1 MREFILVPDKTQGLP
16 FENVRKIATEG
27 SVCRKNDIFAFPII
41 IKQMKRFF
49 DLLFSFIGLVVL
61 LPVWLVVALLI
72 VVDSRGGVFYSQL
85 RVGKDNRDFRLYK
98 FRTMRTDSDSKG
110 LITVGARDSRVTRVG
125 YWLRKFKI
133 DEFPQLLNIIKGDMS
148 IVGPRPEVRKY
159 VDLYTQEQMR
169 VLSVRP
175 GLTDYASIRYVN
187 ENEVLAASADPE
199 RTYIEEVMPA
209 KLALNLQY
217 IENQSLAEDFRLIL
231 KTFVAI
237 FKH

>member
-1 MREFILVPDKTQGLP
+1 
-16 FENVRKIATEG
+16 
-27 SVCRKNDIFAFPII
+27 
-41 IKQMKRFF
+41 MKRFL
-49 DLLFSFIGLVVL
+49 DIVFSLIVL
-61 LPVWLVVALLI
+61 LLLLPLWLVVALLI
-72 VVDSRGGVFYSQL
+72 VLDSRGGVFYSQL

-98 FRTMRTDSDSKG
+98 FRTMRTDADSKG
-110 LITVGARDSRVTRVG
+110 LITVGARDSRITRVG
-125 YWLRKFKI
+125 YYLRKYKI
-133 DEFPQLLNIIKGDMS
+133 DEFPQLLNILKGDMS

-159 VDLYTQEQMR
+159 VDLYTPEQMR

-187 ENEVLAASADPE
+187 ESELLAASSDPE

-217 IENQSLAEDFRLIL
+217 IDNQSLAEDFRLIF
-231 KTFVAI
+231 KTFLAI